1 MCEKLIFEGKTK
13 EEAIDKCKKELKT
26 TEYNII
32 IVNQEE
38 KNVLFKGKKVSLQI
52 ILKNEI
58 IKYIK
63 NFFNDLS
70 KNMNI
75 DIAVEINE
83 NNNVININL
92 ISSNNAIL
100 IGKDGKNLDAIQT
113 ILRTIVSKNAR
124 NFLKINVDVSNYKT
138 KKMEK
143 LQSEIIKLATEIQ
156 NTKIDVKLDPMN
168 SYERMIVHNVISKYS
183 NLKTESIGEEPDR
196 YIVIKYREDWFF
208 VK

>member
-26 TEYNII
+26 TEDNII

-52 ILKNEI
+52 ILKDEI

-168 SYERMIVHNVISKYS
+168 SYERMIIHNVISKYS

-196 YIVIKYREDWFF
+196 YIVIKYRED
-208 VK
+208 

>member
-26 TEYNII
+26 TEDNII
-32 IVNQEE
+32 IINQEE

-52 ILKNEI
+52 ILKDEI

-196 YIVIKYREDWFF
+196 YIVIKYRED
-208 VK
+208 

>member
-26 TEYNII
+26 TEDNII

-52 ILKNEI
+52 ILKDEI

-156 NTKIDVKLDPMN
+156 NTKIDVKLDSMN

-196 YIVIKYREDWFF
+196 YIVIKYRED
-208 VK
+208 

>member
-26 TEYNII
+26 TEDNII

>member
-1 MCEKLIFEGKTK
+1 MCKKLIFEGKTV

-26 TEYNII
+26 TEDNII

-38 KNVLFKGKKVSLQI
+38 KTVLFKGKKVSLQI
-52 ILKNEI
+52 LLKDEV

-100 IGKDGKNLDAIQT
+100 IGKEGKNLDAIQT

-124 NFLKINVDVSNYKT
+124 NLLKINVDVSNYKI

-196 YIVIKYREDWFF
+196 YIVIKYRED
-208 VK
+208 

>member
-26 TEYNII
+26 TEDNII

-52 ILKNEI
+52 ILKDEI

-196 YIVIKYREDWFF
+196 YIVIKYRED
-208 VK
+208 

>member
-26 TEYNII
+26 TEDNII

-196 YIVIKYREDWFF
+196 YIVIKYRED
-208 VK
+208 

>member
-26 TEYNII
+26 TEDNII

-75 DIAVEINE
+75 DIVLN
-83 NNNVININL
+83 
-92 ISSNNAIL
+92 IL
-100 IGKDGKNLDAIQT
+100 I
-113 ILRTIVSKNAR
+113 
-124 NFLKINVDVSNYKT
+124 
-138 KKMEK
+138 
-143 LQSEIIKLATEIQ
+143 
-156 NTKIDVKLDPMN
+156 
-168 SYERMIVHNVISKYS
+168 ISKKI
-183 NLKTESIGEEPDR
+183 L
-196 YIVIKYREDWFF
+196 
-208 VK
+208 

>member
-26 TEYNII
+26 TEDNII

-52 ILKNEI
+52 ILKDEI

-138 KKMEK
+138 KKIEK

-196 YIVIKYREDWFF
+196 YIVIKYRED
-208 VK
+208 

>member
-1 MCEKLIFEGKTK
+1 MCEKLKFEGKTK

-26 TEYNII
+26 TEDNII

-52 ILKNEI
+52 ILKDEI

-196 YIVIKYREDWFF
+196 YIVIKYRED
-208 VK
+208 